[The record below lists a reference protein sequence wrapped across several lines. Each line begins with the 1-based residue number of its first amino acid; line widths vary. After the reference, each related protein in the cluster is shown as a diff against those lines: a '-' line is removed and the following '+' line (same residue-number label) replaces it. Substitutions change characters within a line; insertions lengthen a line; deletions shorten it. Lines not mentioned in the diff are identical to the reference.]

1 MEAEQRKSPVLRVLR
16 SVMLAGA
23 GAVVWLA
30 LSSTAA
36 NADSGNASNH
46 TLLGGADSAVSN
58 VVHNAPKGLSGT
70 VNNAVAAV
78 ASVPVPAV
86 ASVPVPAVASVPVPA
101 VASVPVPA
109 APLPEIQLPE
119 VQLPAAQVPPAVAD
133 GLPQLTAG
141 ADQVLAS
148 TPVVNAVL
156 PNGAVGAVTSTV
168 VPPVTHAVDGIGSGV
183 DSLLGSLPVTVP
195 QVAIPSLQ
203 VPDAEGIGEVLE
215 AAPAVV
221 ESTDGTTSMPAQDV
235 AAALPSLAGQDGPL
249 GANGVLSKAPTG
261 TSGSNDSSA
270 PLSGGTFPPG
280 APGGSHTISGSAVLS
295 GNTAGPAAAWL
306 EGTNLIYP
314 LAGTLASPAAAGTAP
329 APVSF
334 DPGSSPD

>member
-1 MEAEQRKSPVLRVLR
+1 MEAEQCKSPVLRVLR

-86 ASVPVPAVASVPVPA
+86 ASVPVPA
-101 VASVPVPA
+101 

-156 PNGAVGAVTSTV
+156 PDGAVGAVTSTV

>member
-1 MEAEQRKSPVLRVLR
+1 MEAEQRKSPVVRVLR

-78 ASVPVPAV
+78 GSVPVPAV
-86 ASVPVPAVASVPVPA
+86 TSVPAPA

-156 PNGAVGAVTSTV
+156 PDGAVGAVTSTV

-235 AAALPSLAGQDGPL
+235 AAALPSPAGQDGPL
-249 GANGVLSKAPTG
+249 RANGVLSKAPTG

>member
-1 MEAEQRKSPVLRVLR
+1 MEAEQCKSPVLRVLR

-70 VNNAVAAV
+70 VNNAVA
-78 ASVPVPAV
+78 
-86 ASVPVPAVASVPVPA
+86 AVASVPVPA